1 MATQLSLPQNGLR
14 VGEQIVTDGDSVTLG
29 NNVGVKN
36 NLNVG
41 GSVFTNRVI
50 TPFVTKEQ
58 TTVTPIVID
67 CSYTDHRILLKSN
80 AVGINFTNVPAAI
93 DGTFRVKVYLI
104 QDVLGN
110 RTVDWSVNQ
119 GATRNY
125 PVIVWTNTGTDS
137 TVSVFPQLQT
147 INARVD
153 VFEFITFDG
162 GLNWVGTQ
170 INPNTV
176 QYNSFR
182 DILYA
187 VGNSVNGSIPN
198 MPASYPG
205 SGVIPNYA
213 SGIVQIKQVS
223 STAFTDFSTV
233 NYTDLL
239 TMSFTPKYQNSKLSL
254 TAELHHGTAA
264 GNDFSAHFLFTVGTT
279 PITGTNVL
287 STGGEVSNNN
297 NIQNVHF
304 GGYHNG
310 VDAGTNNVWH
320 PNGTIHYLHGQSPGT
335 SIDFRVRGRHADAW
349 ADRGLILNR
358 SWGAPAGSYTA
369 YNTSTFTIMEYLP

>member
-14 VGEQIVTDGDSVTLG
+14 VGEQIETSGDNLSLG
-29 NNVGVKN
+29 FNVGVKN

-41 GSVFTNRVI
+41 GSVYTNRVI
-50 TPFVTKEQ
+50 TPFVAKEQ
-58 TTVTPIVID
+58 ASVTPIIID
-67 CSYTDHRILLKSN
+67 CSYTDHRILLRCN
-80 AVGINFTNVPAAI
+80 PLGISFTNVPAAR
-93 DGTFRVKVYLI
+93 DGTFRVKVYFI
-104 QDVLGN
+104 QDERGN
-110 RTVDWSVNQ
+110 RTIDWSYNQ
-119 GATRNY
+119 GSTATY
-125 PVIVWTNTGTDS
+125 PSIAWTSTGSDS

-147 INARVD
+147 VNGRVD

-187 VGNSVNGSIPN
+187 VGNSVNGTIPN

-205 SGVIPNYA
+205 SSVIPNYA

-223 STAFTDFSTV
+223 TTAFTDFSTV
-233 NYTDLL
+233 NYADLL

-264 GNDFSAHFLFTVGTT
+264 GNDFSAHFIFTVGTT
-279 PITGTNVL
+279 AITGTNVL
-287 STGGEVSNNN
+287 STSGEVSTNNLA
-297 NIQNVHF
+297 QNVHF

-335 SIDFRVRGRHADAW
+335 SIDFRVRGRHADNW
-349 ADRGLILNR
+349 SDRGLVLNR
-358 SWGAPAGSYTA
+358 SWGNPNASYTA